1 MQIEKGFIKILFVG
15 VACSLALSCEV
26 SCSKA
31 QDSQEQTKARPMILD
46 MDLGSSTDDL
56 VCMDLMLKSHLDGEI
71 NLLGIICDRMGDS
84 NAIVADIFRTYYGL
98 PDIPIGL
105 ERDGVENPQV
115 FVNYSPFLD
124 TLGLSS
130 GHRVF
135 ERQVSDC
142 SLLPDAYK
150 LYRKLLSGAD
160 DRSVTIIST
169 GFLTSISNLL
179 TSPSD
184 EFSDL
189 SGDLLVARKVKEL
202 IIMAGQ
208 FSDTR
213 EPDYN
218 MKQASRWAENFVRLW
233 PADVPVTYNPM
244 EVGEDLDYTK
254 EQVLEDLSAFDV
266 HPLKQIYTDTQ
277 LSEGQRMWDPVCF
290 LYAVEDKSLFNVSS
304 PGFVVID
311 VSDFTMDFHPDES
324 FNQYYL
330 RPFTEGNA
338 EKVLSIIREGCSR
351 EPGRRARE

>member
-1 MQIEKGFIKILFVG
+1 MQIVQRFIKILLAG

-26 SCSKA
+26 SCSKVQDPQSERKA
-31 QDSQEQTKARPMILD
+31 QPMILD
-46 MDLGSSTDDL
+46 MDLGSSTDDV
-56 VCMDLMLKSHLDGEI
+56 VCMDLMLKSHIDGKI
-71 NLLGIICDRMGDS
+71 NLLGIVCDRMGDS

-105 ERDGVENPQV
+105 ERNGVENPHV
-115 FVNYSPFLD
+115 FINYSPLLD

-150 LYRKLLSGAD
+150 LYRKLLSEAED
-160 DRSVTIIST
+160 HSVTIIST

-189 SGDLLVARKVKEL
+189 SGTLLVARKVKEL

-218 MKQASRWAENFVRLW
+218 MNQASSWAETFVRLW
-233 PADVPVTYNPM
+233 PAEVPVTYNPM
-244 EVGEDLDYTK
+244 EVGEALYYSRQ
-254 EQVLEDLSAFDV
+254 QVLEDFDAIEV
-266 HPLKQIYTDTQ
+266 HPLKAIYQDFTDEDT
-277 LSEGQRMWDPVCF
+277 GQRMWDPVCF

-304 PGFVVID
+304 PGYVVID
-311 VSDFTMDFHPDES
+311 VADFTMDFHPDEN
-324 FNQYYL
+324 FNQHYL
-330 RPFTEGNA
+330 KPFTEGNA
-338 EKVLSIIREGCSR
+338 EKVMNIIRTGCSR
-351 EPGRRARE
+351 RITGR